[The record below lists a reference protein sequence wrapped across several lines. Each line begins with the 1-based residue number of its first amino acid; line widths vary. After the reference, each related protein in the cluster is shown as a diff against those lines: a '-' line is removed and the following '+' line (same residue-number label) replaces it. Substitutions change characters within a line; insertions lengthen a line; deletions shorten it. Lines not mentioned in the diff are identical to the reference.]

1 MKIFLLVFYCMFS
14 TPVLYA
20 QNPEWMNYTNGQSI
34 RATAIEGDA
43 IWIGTE
49 GGLVKF
55 NKTTGEKIFLT
66 KMIQACLIILS
77 CQ

>member
-49 GGLVKF
+49 GGLV
-55 NKTTGEKIFLT
+55 
-66 KMIQACLIILS
+66 
-77 CQ
+77 